1 MTCMHQLSRTNS
13 VGRNQVLVIVGAF
26 MADAICYDRISFKR
40 TVNVPQVVQ
49 LPKKTNVTML

>member
-1 MTCMHQLSRTNS
+1 M
-13 VGRNQVLVIVGAF
+13 GRNQALVIVGAF
-26 MADAICYDRISFKR
+26 MADAICYDRISFTR